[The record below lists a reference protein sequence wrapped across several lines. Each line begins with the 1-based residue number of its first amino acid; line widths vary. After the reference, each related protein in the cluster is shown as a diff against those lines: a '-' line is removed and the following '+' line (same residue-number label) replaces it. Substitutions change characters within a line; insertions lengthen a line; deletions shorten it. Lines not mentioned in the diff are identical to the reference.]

1 MVAGKYGRCPL
12 TAAGNR
18 PLNRLPGRRPRP
30 GCSPKP
36 GRVPGGTAIRTVLQE
51 IMSAIRPSKGGRS
64 KERGE
69 ISLFR
74 VSPTCNT
81 SPPPRPPNNGS
92 LLFINATRSRE
103 SSRRS
108 RDTHGPPRRG
118 VDRSIAPIVWLA
130 LFVDRVGDV
139 LSALAQ
145 GRAGPRHR
153 CCAALSLLFLSR
165 SQSGCLSF
173 VVGARVEEERTNNG
187 DAMIVSDAFLFA
199 LPPSSG
205 LAMSSLSL

>member
-1 MVAGKYGRCPL
+1 MGDQK
-12 TAAGNR
+12 
-18 PLNRLPGRRPRP
+18 
-30 GCSPKP
+30 S
-36 GRVPGGTAIRTVLQE
+36 
-51 IMSAIRPSKGGRS
+51 
-64 KERGE
+64 GE
-69 ISLFR
+69 KSLFR

-118 VDRSIAPIVWLA
+118 VDRSIAPIVCLA
-130 LFVDRVGDV
+130 LFVDRTRAIGDV

-145 GRAGPRHR
+145 GRTGPRHR

-173 VVGARVEEERTNNG
+173 VVGARVEKERTNNG